1 MHLIGATQEE
11 RAKYAAMTECDL
23 SEKGLTEL
31 TLAAIKPGAKTT
43 VLDVNDNRL
52 EKLPAEIGTLEAL
65 EELLVYKNQLKEL
78 PTEVGALKNLKT
90 LNAFNNA
97 LKKLP
102 PTVGQLK
109 SLVELNVGA
118 NKLMMVPDD
127 CFASLGKLEILSLQS
142 NNLVRL
148 GSLAPIAASIKELR
162 LFENNL
168 DAPPSFGAAGA
179 PKLELFEM
187 NKNRLAA
194 FPDDYFAN
202 MPMLNRFVVSNQTE
216 KHGGLTALP
225 ASLAS
230 CTALQFLLAD
240 ANKLEQ
246 VPAGTWPALETL
258 FLDGNPLKTLPAE
271 LKQCKSL
278 KCARPPA
285 AAPPLALRPPRR
297 SAPRRAQASQPGG
310 GGRRRPGGG
319 AEGVDDGEERRHV
332 LVRRRA
338 EDRVDDEVISRH
350 ARPVE
355 RRARTAPVDD
365 GSQFS
370 NTVVR
375 SARRLPN
382 TSTTTN

>member
-1 MHLIGATQEE
+1 
-11 RAKYAAMTECDL
+11 
-23 SEKGLTEL
+23 
-31 TLAAIKPGAKTT
+31 
-43 VLDVNDNRL
+43 
-52 EKLPAEIGTLEAL
+52 
-65 EELLVYKNQLKEL
+65 
-78 PTEVGALKNLKT
+78 
-90 LNAFNNA
+90 
-97 LKKLP
+97 
-102 PTVGQLK
+102 
-109 SLVELNVGA
+109 
-118 NKLMMVPDD
+118 
-127 CFASLGKLEILSLQS
+127 
-142 NNLVRL
+142 
-148 GSLAPIAASIKELR
+148 
-162 LFENNL
+162 
-168 DAPPSFGAAGA
+168 
-179 PKLELFEM
+179 M

-216 KHGGLTALP
+216 KHGGLTTLP

-310 GGRRRPGGG
+310 GGRRHPGGG